1 MNPKEL
7 EYAISNRVYSAFK
20 YLLIFLFVFLI
31 MFIFILSIFN
41 SIYNWSSLNRDDT
54 DGEKRSNMQ
63 LHTDHKTGCQYLSVN
78 GGGLTPRLNADGS
91 HRCFK

>member
-1 MNPKEL
+1 MNYKEL
-7 EYAISNRVYSAFK
+7 EYAISNGIYKGYKDIGK
-20 YLLIFLFVFLI
+20 YLLMFLFWIAVFGA
-31 MFIFILSIFN
+31 
-41 SIYNWSSLNRDDT
+41 IYNWSSLNRDDT